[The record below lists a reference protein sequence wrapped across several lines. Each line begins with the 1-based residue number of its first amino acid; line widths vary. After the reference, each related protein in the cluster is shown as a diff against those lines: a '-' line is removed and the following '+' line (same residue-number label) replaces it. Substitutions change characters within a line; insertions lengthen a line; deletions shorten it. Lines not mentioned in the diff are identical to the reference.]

1 MRNLLRL
8 NKLIDFLRT
17 LNMIIYM
24 LKNFLKLN
32 FLKQVEIIPLQDLQT
47 NQRKIEKLKAS
58 GNK

>member
-32 FLKQVEIIPLQDLQT
+32 FLKQVEIIPLQDL
-47 NQRKIEKLKAS
+47 
-58 GNK
+58 

>member
-1 MRNLLRL
+1 
-8 NKLIDFLRT
+8 
-17 LNMIIYM
+17 MIIYM